1 MRYIM
6 LLWPHANARY
16 QNETLKLADAELRL
30 MLDKTLP
37 EARISLP
44 EGLDM
49 PCLAIDASEALPDDA
64 LAAIRRHS
72 LLYGLFEALPEGT
85 LRPVAGRAPALVG
98 QDLPAILKYKGKTN
112 EMFLHLLANAA
123 LSASDFS
130 AQQAS
135 RLRFFDPMCGR
146 GTGLFVAV
154 NRGWDAVG
162 ADVDRPAL
170 QEAEKFFKRYLEY
183 HRFKHSVSRE
193 SRTIRARESAP
204 TVRFEFAA
212 DAGRFKAGDA
222 LTLSLSALDAGQA
235 AAAFGRNAFHIIAC
249 DLPYGVR
256 HDAHPSGGAPA
267 GRNWLETLLAQALPA
282 WHEVLKPGGAAAVS
296 FNAQTFP
303 LEKLRGMMERAGFE
317 VMRGGA
323 YDQFT
328 HWVEQAIT
336 RDIAV
341 CRKAH

>member
-1 MRYIM
+1 M

-112 EMFLHLLANAA
+112 EMFLQMVINVA
-123 LSASDFS
+123 LYSGCFWQDRH
-130 AQQAS
+130 QV
-135 RLRFFDPMCGR
+135 LDMLDPMCGR
-146 GTGLFVAV
+146 GTALFIAA
-154 NRGWDAVG
+154 NRRWNATGTDIDH
-162 ADVDRPAL
+162 ADL
-170 QEAEKFFKRYLEY
+170 KEAEKFLKRYFEY
-183 HRFKHSVSRE
+183 HRFKHSAGRE
-193 SRTIRARESAP
+193 S
-204 TVRFEFAA
+204 
-212 DAGRFKAGDA
+212 
-222 LTLSLSALDAGQA
+222 LTLRASKPAPVSKFVFSDTPEHFKQKDTAMLRLVNVDACRIRE
-235 AAAFGRNAFHIIAC
+235 AFGKNAFHMIVC
-249 DLPYGVR
+249 DLPYGVQ
-256 HDAHPSGGAPA
+256 HSPQGGK
-267 GRNWLETLLAQALPA
+267 GEKGGLEGLLAKALPG
-282 WHEVLKPGGAAAVS
+282 WRESLKMGGTVAVS
-296 FNAQTFP
+296 FNAQNIK
-303 LEKLRGMMERAGFE
+303 LETVRSVMEEAGFE
-317 VMRGGA
+317 VLSGGA
-323 YDQFT
+323 YDSFA
-328 HWVEQAIT
+328 HWVEQAVT

-341 CRKAH
+341 CRRMK